1 VTRQWA
7 AGRPER
13 KRPPTSFV
21 AAPGQTGL
29 MLRTV
34 SFRHHLLVGLAI
46 AVMTLLAGFGVLGAG
61 DESVVRPEHFDGKQ
75 VTVWPDGVDGVRVR
89 EVVDI
94 DFGLTE
100 RRGYQRIIPD
110 DFGIPTD
117 VTAESPDAN
126 AQLDVVV
133 IGDET
138 RIRIGDPNVTFTGR
152 HRYVLEYRLPDANV
166 SSGRLDLDIIGNDET
181 FETQRFEVVLTG
193 FEFDSV
199 ECLTGARE
207 SLGGC
212 EFERGESDN
221 FVAVIEPLVPG
232 DGITVGGDIVSL
244 TTPTMPTLPDPPGA
258 IPTGFRPLGLVMIPL
273 GLAAALLVYLVGR
286 RAGSNTVR
294 AGGAA
299 EAAYGALPLPGE
311 HVRRLD
317 VATYRV
323 PDSRLAELATI
334 EFAPPRGLEPWQA
347 AVVLREAV
355 DDDSVAAWFSEMI
368 ADEAIVATDEGGT
381 VRLSRGPDTS
391 RLSAVDLGHLHRL
404 FAHGDVVELG
414 SYDPEFTATWNAIRS
429 EQMAFASNAGW
440 WSRGGPGGRVTTPA
454 KLVGAVVALLVFAT
468 LVVGVVVLAST
479 PVLWRVV
486 SSPWIAVI
494 AGVLVPLAVAAVAY
508 RPMFASRTATG
519 SALALRSES
528 FRRFLAASEGRHVE
542 WAWQQGLVR
551 EYSAWAVALGA
562 AEAWSTA
569 VKASNIPDP
578 QVALGGPLLLYS
590 AGSAFSSSRT
600 APSSSGGVGGGG
612 GGVGGGGGG
621 GSSGSW

>member
-1 VTRQWA
+1 MTRQWA
-7 AGRPER
+7 ATRVER
-13 KRPPTSFV
+13 N
-21 AAPGQTGL
+21 APGMPGLGQTGP

-34 SFRHHLLVGLAI
+34 SNWQHVLVGLAI
-46 AVMTLLAGFGVLGAG
+46 AAMTLLAGFGVIGAG
-61 DESVVRPEHFDGKQ
+61 DESLIRPEHFDAKQ
-75 VTVWPDGVDGVRVR
+75 VTVWPDGGDGVRVR

-100 RRGYQRIIPD
+100 RRGYQRIIPN
-110 DFGIPTD
+110 DFGAPVD

-126 AQLDVVV
+126 AQVDVVV
-133 IGDET
+133 IGGDT
-138 RIRIGDPNVTFTGR
+138 RIRIGDPDVTFTGR
-152 HRYVLEYRLPDANV
+152 HRYILDYRLPDANV

-193 FEFDSV
+193 FGFDSI
-199 ECLTGARE
+199 ECFTGARE
-207 SLGGC
+207 ALGGC

-221 FVAVIEPLVPG
+221 LVAVIEPLAPG
-232 DGITVGGDIVSL
+232 DGITVSGAIESL
-244 TTPTMPTLPDPPGA
+244 LTPSLPTLPSPPGA

-273 GLAAALLVYLVGR
+273 GLAAAALVYLVGR
-286 RAGSNTVR
+286 AAGSNTVR

-299 EAAYGALPLPGE
+299 EAAFGELPMPGE
-311 HVRRLD
+311 SARRLD

-368 ADEAIVATDEGGT
+368 ADGAIVADDDDGA
-381 VRLSRGPDTS
+381 VRLTRGADTS
-391 RLSAVDLGHLHRL
+391 RLNAVDLAHLHRL
-404 FAHGDVVELG
+404 FAGGEVVELG
-414 SYDPEFTATWNAIRS
+414 SYDKEFTATWNAIRS
-429 EQMAFASNAGW
+429 EQRAFASNAGW

-454 KLVGAVVALLVFAT
+454 KLIGASVALLLVVTLIVGVVALARTEVF
-468 LVVGVVVLAST
+468 
-479 PVLWRVV
+479 WRVL

-494 AGVLVPLAVAAVAY
+494 AGLLVPLLVAAVAY
-508 RPMFASRTATG
+508 QPMFASRTATG

-528 FRRFLAASEGRHVE
+528 FRRFLAASEGKHVE
-542 WAWQQGLVR
+542 WAWQQGLIR

-562 AEAWSTA
+562 AEAWSNA
-569 VKASNIPDP
+569 VKASNIPERD
-578 QVALGGPLLLYS
+578 VALGGPLLVYS
-590 AGSAFSSSRT
+590 ASSAFSSSRT
-600 APSSSGGVGGGG
+600 APSSSGGSGGG